1 MSEIESV
8 GRHAAAGREVSAA
21 VLSRLV
27 VGYDGSPAS
36 DAAARFALALALR
49 TDATVTLL
57 HAGPTPWAGAADR
70 RLSEAAEQVVAY
82 EREWYARLCAFEEE
96 GPVTARIERGNPAGA
111 LIAAALET
119 AADLVL
125 IGSRGAGRVRGALM
139 GSVSSQLLSH
149 APCSVMVF
157 RDATPTPGL
166 PRAVVVGVDGSPS
179 ALHAVAIGQVLAAAM
194 GARLVLVHAYDA
206 RVTFGSHPSQAMADL
221 ARRHGREVLSEARGV
236 AHAPFDTELVQGD
249 ASTVLT
255 EACVKLGPAVLVVG
269 SRGLGG
275 FKELLLGSTARWL
288 AGSAPCPVV
297 VARAASAE
305 KPVEGGQDVERDR
318 L

>member
-1 MSEIESV
+1 M
-8 GRHAAAGREVSAA
+8 
-21 VLSRLV
+21 
-27 VGYDGSPAS
+27 
-36 DAAARFALALALR
+36 
-49 TDATVTLL
+49 
-57 HAGPTPWAGAADR
+57 
-70 RLSEAAEQVVAY
+70 
-82 EREWYARLCAFEEE
+82 
-96 GPVTARIERGNPAGA
+96 TARIERGNPAGA
-111 LIAAALET
+111 VIAAALE
-119 AADLVL
+119 ASADLVL

-179 ALHAVAIGQVLAAAM
+179 ALHAVAIGQAIAVAM

-206 RVTFGSHPSQAMADL
+206 RVAFGSHPLQAMADL

-236 AHAPFDTELVQGD
+236 AHAPFDTQLMQGD
-249 ASTVLT
+249 ANTVLC
-255 EACVKLGPAVLVVG
+255 EVCDKLGPAVLVVG

-275 FKELLLGSTARWL
+275 FQELLVGSTARWL

-297 VARAASAE
+297 VARRGA
-305 KPVEGGQDVERDR
+305 G
-318 L
+318 